1 MNDELWVCDSEK
13 NAKGCKKITVL
24 HYFYTLVIEV
34 GNKRLVNQML
44 TVLYAEYKMSCK
56 TP

>member
-1 MNDELWVCDSEK
+1 MNDELWGCDSEK